1 MRRALPP
8 LHALRAFEA
17 AARHESFSKA
27 ADELCVTQGAV
38 SRQIMGLEEWLGVPL
53 FRRLTRRVELTDDG
67 RALLPVLS
75 ESFDRIAGTA
85 ARLAARGRDL
95 RIRVAFSFGIRWLMP
110 RLVRFQACH
119 PDVQVRVTVAWSSGL
134 EFDPQEF
141 DAAIPYCREVPM
153 GFAAAEVLP
162 ERLTVVCPP
171 ALAERLR
178 VPMDLGAIPLL
189 HGCSEG
195 QDWRAWLAAAGLPFF
210 EALRQGAVFDAM
222 DPAMQAA
229 AAGMGATV
237 ADRML
242 CAEDVAAGR
251 LVLPFPEIEASSGS
265 YWFVCPEGMQDRPAV
280 AAFRSWLLEEARD
293 EMAQQNAT
301 AVVSPV

>member
-38 SRQIMGLEEWLGVPL
+38 SRQIMALEEWLGVPL

-75 ESFDRIAGTA
+75 ESFDRIAGAA

-95 RIRVAFSFGIRWLMP
+95 RIKVAFSFGIRWLMP
-110 RLVRFQACH
+110 RLVRFQARH
-119 PDVQVRVTVAWSSGL
+119 PDVQVRVTVAWSTGL

-141 DAAIPYCREVPM
+141 DACIAYCREVPPA
-153 GFAAAEVLP
+153 FSAVEVPP

-171 ALAERLR
+171 PLAERLR
-178 VPMDLGAIPLL
+178 VPMDLGSISLL
-189 HGCSEG
+189 HGCAEG
-195 QDWRAWLAAAGLPFF
+195 QDWRVWLESAGLPFF
-210 EALRQGAVFDAM
+210 EALRHGAVFDAM

-265 YWFVCPEGMQDRPAV
+265 YWFVCPEAMQDRPAV
-280 AAFRSWLLEEARD
+280 AAFRAWLLEEARAD
-293 EMAQQNAT
+293 MAQQSGMVA
-301 AVVSPV
+301 VSPV